1 MRDGLLIVCV
11 AWAIWSWHTEQ
22 TPSPAAE
29 TVTSPQGRAVAL
41 SPLTLGE
48 VELSGPGEGELET
61 FAPSKEPVRR
71 PLFPAPEPIPD
82 LVPIVIPAGD
92 PEPSPRDIDP
102 LDAGDPVDG
111 GGAGPAVCFGPT
123 CTRPAPRVSGHWETR
138 RGGVFGRRV
147 VRVWVTH

>member
-1 MRDGLLIVCV
+1 MRDGLLIVFA

-29 TVTSPQGRAVAL
+29 NATFPQKRAVAL
-41 SPLTLGE
+41 SPLPLGQ
-48 VELSGPGEGELET
+48 GELET

-82 LVPIVIPAGD
+82 LVPVVVPAGD
-92 PEPSPRDIDP
+92 LESSPRDADP

-111 GGAGPAVCFGPT
+111 GGAGPAVCVGPS
-123 CTRPAPRVSGHWETR
+123 CSRPAPRVSGHWETR

-147 VRVWVTH
+147 VRVWVTK